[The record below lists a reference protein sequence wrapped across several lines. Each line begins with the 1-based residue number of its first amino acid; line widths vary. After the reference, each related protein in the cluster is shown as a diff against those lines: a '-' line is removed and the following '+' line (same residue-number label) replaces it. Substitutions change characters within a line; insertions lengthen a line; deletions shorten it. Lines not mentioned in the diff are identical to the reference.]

1 MYQLIKPDKSRVSV
15 FVVDQDEKSI
25 KIMNIDGY
33 TRWIQKTDFILKN
46 KLIIL
51 KSTNNGCYYQTTTS
65 DHNLLRRTKSV
76 SSLQ

>member
-1 MYQLIKPDKSRVSV
+1 MYQLVKPDKSRVSV
-15 FVVDQDEKSI
+15 FIVDQDEKSI

-33 TRWIQKTDFILKN
+33 TRWIQRTDFILKN
-46 KLIIL
+46 KLILL
-51 KSTNNGCYYQTTTS
+51 KSTNNGYYYKTTN